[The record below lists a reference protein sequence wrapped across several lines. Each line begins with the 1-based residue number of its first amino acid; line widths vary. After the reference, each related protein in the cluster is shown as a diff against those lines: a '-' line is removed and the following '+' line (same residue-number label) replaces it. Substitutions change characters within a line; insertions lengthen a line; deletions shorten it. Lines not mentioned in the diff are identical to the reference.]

1 MHATKI
7 SCTYSV
13 KRTTL
18 TRKRYVVN
26 FTNSGKIGNTLT
38 RNMTLI
44 YNEQVI
50 ILFFKRNFHLMF
62 MLARNWQ
69 QTRLRGKLWYFTS
82 ITQVNI
88 VVIIVGWCHLVDWKH
103 FSENP
108 RELSVPILQ
117 GYHVWSESNVIA
129 FRARKLYTIIK
140 GIIYLKKGWSILEI
154 WHQFLPKGFMTCL
167 RSESLQHSSHVP

>member
-7 SCTYSV
+7 SCTYLV
-13 KRTTL
+13 KRSTL

-26 FTNSGKIGNTLT
+26 FTNSGKMGNTLT

-44 YNEQVI
+44 YNELVV
-50 ILFFKRNFHLMF
+50 LFFQMKLSLNVCEKLTTNSFTRHVVIFH
-62 MLARNWQ
+62 
-69 QTRLRGKLWYFTS
+69 KHHTS
-82 ITQVNI
+82 QYL

>member
-7 SCTYSV
+7 SCTYLV
-13 KRTTL
+13 KRSTL

-26 FTNSGKIGNTLT
+26 FTNSGKMGNTLT

-44 YNEQVI
+44 YNELVV
-50 ILFFKRNFHLMF
+50 LFFQMKLSLNVCEKLTTNSFTRQVVIFH
-62 MLARNWQ
+62 
-69 QTRLRGKLWYFTS
+69 KHHTS
-82 ITQVNI
+82 QYL

-103 FSENP
+103 FSENS